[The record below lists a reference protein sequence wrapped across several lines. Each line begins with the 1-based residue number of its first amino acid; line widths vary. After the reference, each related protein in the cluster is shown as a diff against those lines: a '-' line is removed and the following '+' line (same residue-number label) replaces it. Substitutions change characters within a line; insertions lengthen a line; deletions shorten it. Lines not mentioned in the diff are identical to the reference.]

1 MSKTAPF
8 FIMLLALLVPVIV
21 PAHQEGAKFSG
32 ALIDSLTVHHAHIE
46 DEQRLNFSFLKDFEN
61 DRGEKG
67 GFSTSLELAV
77 DWSKEFRWGSEIL
90 IPLANNGA
98 DGYGLMDIEV
108 WPIKYAFVNKP
119 ETIFTG
125 VISATLPTGDKSRGL
140 GGENTGL
147 GLLFFLDHASRNWY
161 WGVNTEIETIVSGE
175 NETAF
180 EFASVVAYSFIRDT
194 GTAIAPSN
202 PSQKFV
208 PAALLEIV
216 SESVLSGSAKG
227 ENVLSINPG
236 LSLWFPS
243 SGWAFRIGAEIPI
256 SKDKNQEYSIL
267 FSFGNHISWG
277 DIF

>member
-1 MSKTAPF
+1 M
-8 FIMLLALLVPVIV
+8 
-21 PAHQEGAKFSG
+21 
-32 ALIDSLTVHHAHIE
+32 
-46 DEQRLNFSFLKDFEN
+46 
-61 DRGEKG
+61 
-67 GFSTSLELAV
+67 
-77 DWSKEFRWGSEIL
+77 
-90 IPLANNGA
+90 
-98 DGYGLMDIEV
+98 
-108 WPIKYAFVNKP
+108 
-119 ETIFTG
+119 
-125 VISATLPTGDKSRGL
+125 
-140 GGENTGL
+140 
-147 GLLFFLDHASRNWY
+147 
-161 WGVNTEIETIVSGE
+161 NTEIETIVSGE

-194 GTAIAPSN
+194 GTTIAPSN

-227 ENVLSINPG
+227 ENMLSINPG